1 MFFLWL
7 RISSREKEN
16 EKERRKRRNA
26 RERERHDATGA
37 LAPAATGALAR
48 GVISA
53 LAPATNG
60 VQGTNG
66 VMAPAAR
73 ALNAIKDSGDQTC
86 SCCRFDHK
94 LP

>member
-1 MFFLWL
+1 M
-7 RISSREKEN
+7 RKKGGREGT
-16 EKERRKRRNA
+16 

-48 GVISA
+48 GAISA

-66 VMAPAAR
+66 VMAPAAS
-73 ALNAIKDSGDQTC
+73 ALCAIKDSGDQTC
-86 SCCRFDHK
+86 PCCRFGHK